1 MPEAGRAGGMAKVGG
16 WGAIV
21 FDRLVVVWCGWVVQ
35 DDCVDECDR
44 MFREKWGNNNMIE
57 LALICV
63 G

>member
-1 MPEAGRAGGMAKVGG
+1 MAKVGG

-21 FDRLVVVWCGWVVQ
+21 FDRLVVVVWCGWVVQ
-35 DDCVDECDR
+35 DGCVGEWDR

>member
-21 FDRLVVVWCGWVVQ
+21 FDRVVVVWCGWVVQ
-35 DDCVDECDR
+35 DGCVGEWDR